1 MRNSELGNEVRRTKK
16 KEEKTRL
23 DSLWAEYMAAERE
36 AASANIGNR
45 DEAETRCA
53 IAYRAW
59 WEVKRTQ
66 EHGQDAESGVKR
78 ARSKGKLFGKI

>member
-1 MRNSELGNEVRRTKK
+1 MRRTKK

-45 DEAETRCA
+45 DELETACA

-59 WEVKRTQ
+59 WEAKRTQ
-66 EHGQDAESGVKR
+66 EREEDGGGNSVR
-78 ARSKGKLFGKI
+78 RKGRVPLRKGRGANDV

>member
-1 MRNSELGNEVRRTKK
+1 MRRTKK

-23 DSLWAEYMAAERE
+23 DSLWAEYMTAERE

-59 WEVKRTQ
+59 WEAKRTQ
-66 EHGQDAESGVKR
+66 EREEDGASGIKR
-78 ARSKGKLFGKI
+78 AKSKGRLFGKI

>member
-1 MRNSELGNEVRRTKK
+1 MRKTKK
-16 KEEKTRL
+16 DKAARL
-23 DSLWAEYMAAERE
+23 DSLWAEYMTAERE

-59 WEVKRTQ
+59 WEAKRTQ
-66 EHGQDAESGVKR
+66 EHEQDAESGVKR
-78 ARSKGKLFGKI
+78 ARSKRKLFGKI